1 MCMRAKSL
9 QSCPTLC
16 DPVNCSPP
24 GSSVRGISQARVL
37 EWVAPG
43 DLQGVSPTQGSNL
56 NLLCLLHW
64 QAGSLPP
71 VEFIPFTWL
80 MFLSRTFCTGCSRD
94 TEREKAE
101 GWGRAEVWSNLNGPV
116 WDRVSY
122 LLRTAALRAR
132 VVFPRAPQ
140 SYPEMQTAPVRPA
153 VVLTAELTFRGT
165 GLSAGCLWCVF
176 TRCFFTAHPR
186 TGRCDFGACN
196 SRGTLFSVRTRL
208 ILEWGSL
215 CPRWACLSV

>member
-43 DLQGVSPTQGSNL
+43 DLPWGSPTQGSNL

-94 TEREKAE
+94 TEREKAK
-101 GWGRAEVWSNLNGPV
+101 GWGRAKVWSNLNGPM
-116 WDRVSY
+116 WDRVPY
-122 LLRTAALRAR
+122 LLRTAALRVR

-140 SYPEMQTAPVRPA
+140 SYPEMQMAPRSSCRRSYCRAHVPGHWLLRWLPVVRLHQ
-153 VVLTAELTFRGT
+153 VLFHCSSTYWEMW
-165 GLSAGCLWCVF
+165 LWCLQLEGNFVF
-176 TRCFFTAHPR
+176 CK
-186 TGRCDFGACN
+186 D
-196 SRGTLFSVRTRL
+196 
-208 ILEWGSL
+208 
-215 CPRWACLSV
+215 